1 MILYLAILHYMNLG
15 SAPVAAPWLRP
26 GSPVAA
32 PAEWTCR
39 PEHIPALFSGPSE
52 LRPTSQNHPWGKMN
66 QKAAGEWSSF
76 DMLNWKIF
84 RLFYDVLWC
93 FMMFYDV
100 LWCFMETNI
109 VDMYLID
116 ICHVA
121 IKTGREAGQVVPN
134 KSYHEWIRN
143 YVGPKEQQICRIQWW
158 VYVAIWH
165 L

>member
-1 MILYLAILHYMNLG
+1 
-15 SAPVAAPWLRP
+15 
-26 GSPVAA
+26 
-32 PAEWTCR
+32 
-39 PEHIPALFSGPSE
+39 
-52 LRPTSQNHPWGKMN
+52 
-66 QKAAGEWSSF
+66 
-76 DMLNWKIF
+76 
-84 RLFYDVLWC
+84 
-93 FMMFYDV
+93 MMFYGNS
-100 LWCFMETNI
+100 L

-134 KSYHEWIRN
+134 KSYHAGISN